1 MRFNIPL
8 IGEAVLLVAIS
19 VFWCEFGYYY
29 FVFHLNCA
37 SWPGIDPS
45 DGSDGNSLTKM
56 MIIADTHIMGPI
68 KSVKLDKLRR
78 EWQMKQAFSISNR
91 IFQPDTIIFLGDLF
105 DEASFSRDEAFQK
118 ACQDFNRIFE
128 FDHEQQ
134 EFIVIPG
141 NHDVGFHDQV
151 KNFPYLLQR
160 FSRTFMSTESIE
172 LSHTP
177 RTSHLNLVLTNSM
190 SFYNDSCLYCSQ
202 SMAEARQLEQYFTQQ
217 YNQDPDGF
225 TPPILLGH
233 IPLYRP
239 NDLNCSY
246 PSRMSQKVVKENIEG
261 EDVLHRAA
269 SNSLLNRL
277 KPRISISGHTHMLCH
292 TDHQIGKDEQAGSFY
307 EITISS
313 YNHKYAELKPGFLL
327 MTANSTHV
335 FTKHCNLIEEWVV
348 VSIYLATLLAIL
360 FRTVL
365 MNRGVLKTR
374 SSSRSDD
381 EIRLN
386 PSTSGGESR

>member
-1 MRFNIPL
+1 MRHNILL
-8 IGEAVLLVAIS
+8 IIETILIASIS
-19 VFWCEFGYYY
+19 ILWCEIGYYY
-29 FVFHLNCA
+29 FVFYFNCS
-37 SWPGIDPS
+37 SWPGIGS
-45 DGSDGNSLTKM
+45 FGESDGNNLTKM

-118 ACQDFNRIFE
+118 ACNDFDRIFN
-128 FDHEQQ
+128 FDHDKQ

-141 NHDVGFHDQV
+141 NHDVGFHDQM
-151 KNFPYLLQR
+151 KNVPYLLQR

-177 RTSHLNLVLTNSM
+177 KTQQLNLILTNSM

-202 SMAEARQLEQYFTQQ
+202 SKGELRQLELYLKQQ
-217 YNQDPDGF
+217 YDQDPDRY
-225 TPPILLGH
+225 TSPILLGH
-233 IPLYRP
+233 IPLYRQ
-239 NDLNCSY
+239 NDFNCSY
-246 PSRMSQKVVKENIEG
+246 PSRIRDKVSKGNIEG
-261 EDVLHRAA
+261 EDVLHEIA
-269 SNSLLNRL
+269 SRSLLTKL

-292 TDHQIGKDEQAGSFY
+292 TDHQIETDDARNEAFY

-335 FTKHCNLIEEWVV
+335 FTKHCNTIEEWVV
-348 VSIYLATLLAIL
+348 VSIYLATIL
-360 FRTVL
+360 TIVIRVFL
-365 MNRGVLKTR
+365 MNRNKFE
-374 SSSRSDD
+374 D
-381 EIRLN
+381 EIKLN
-386 PSTSGGESR
+386 PSTSGRVEVE